1 VKLPYPNLL
10 TVREV
15 IEFAT
20 IKGAK
25 DNRLDQKIGT
35 LTSGKEADIIM
46 LWMDQINVIPVNNV
60 YGAIVLGMKPATST
74 RSSLGVNCGSQRAS
88 W

>member
-1 VKLPYPNLL
+1 MRKRTSTSGGQTDLPSLL

-35 LTSGKEADIIM
+35 LTPAR
-46 LWMDQINVIPVNNV
+46 
-60 YGAIVLGMKPATST
+60 KPISSCCGWIKST
-74 RSSLGVNCGSQRAS
+74 
-88 W
+88 